1 LAGGAAWAQVA
12 LDAIAPGDTVVA
24 PETPALAPG
33 IPALA
38 PEVPALA
45 PGILAAPESLIAAG
59 EPVVGWDYAGIHVL
73 SALALDRAIG
83 ETARGRPL
91 RRADLDR
98 ALAAVLAAYRDF
110 GHLRAEVQDVAV
122 RPVAGGVR
130 LGLRIDEGPV
140 ALVGRVEIVGNE
152 LLSDADISAAL
163 GIRPGEAFSFAAFE
177 SGADEIL
184 ERYENMGR
192 PFAALEPRDLQWEE
206 GVSFTLA
213 VKEGQPVAVDGLRI
227 EGNRVTK
234 PAVVERLSGLR
245 LGDPF
250 QQRELERAQG
260 RLERSGLFAQ
270 VEPLELV
277 QGPDRTRNEVLIRV
291 REGRANAI
299 SGAVGYGGKDIGW
312 TGLFDLRLANLM
324 GSGRQAHARWEGRG
338 LGVERYELA
347 YAEPWVFGSPVTAHI
362 DLGRTIQDTLYT
374 QSQIALAGE
383 VPVLPELNFRA
394 GWERE
399 STVQSG
405 SSLLGTARNA
415 LVLGGAWDSRNL
427 LPYATRGLMLGGRV
441 HLASKHLRYSEDS
454 GGGGDDYRAI
464 IIEAELERAQPL
476 GRRWVAMV
484 RGRGQGIRSQEEI
497 IPYYELFPLGGASS
511 LRGYREEQ
519 FRGAHVELVQL
530 EQHFLIDSAGSRL
543 LGFVDLGNV
552 STKGTVLQVPGEPES
567 LFRIGY
573 GAGLRFATRFG
584 LAGLDYALGEG
595 DGPLDGKLHVALQSS
610 F

>member
-1 LAGGAAWAQVA
+1 VL
-12 LDAIAPGDTVVA
+12 
-24 PETPALAPG
+24 
-33 IPALA
+33 
-38 PEVPALA
+38 
-45 PGILAAPESLIAAG
+45 
-59 EPVVGWDYAGIHVL
+59 GWDYAGTHAL

-98 ALAAVLAAYRDF
+98 ALAAVLAGYRDF
-110 GHLRAEVQDVAV
+110 GHLQAEVREIAV
-122 RPVAGGVR
+122 RPASGGVR
-130 LGLRIDEGPV
+130 LGLRIEEGPP
-140 ALVGRVEIVGNE
+140 ATVGQIEILGNE
-152 LLSDADISAAL
+152 LLSDTEIRAVL
-163 GIRPGEAFSFAAFE
+163 GIHPGRPFSFAAFE

-184 ERYENMGR
+184 DRYENMGR
-192 PFAALEPRDLQWEE
+192 PFATLEPRDLQWSE

-213 VKEGQPVAVDGLRI
+213 VNEGQPVAVDGLRI

-245 LGDPF
+245 PGEPF
-250 QQRELERAQG
+250 QQRELDRAQG
-260 RLERSGLFAQ
+260 RLERSGLFAS

-299 SGAVGYGGKDIGW
+299 SGAVGYGGEDIGW

-324 GSGRQAHARWEGRG
+324 GSGRQARARWEGRG
-338 LGVERYELA
+338 QGIERYELA

-374 QSQIALAGE
+374 QSQIALSGE
-383 VPVLPELNFRA
+383 VPVSPELAFRA

-399 STVQSG
+399 TTVQSG
-405 SSLLGTARNA
+405 SDLLGTARNA

-427 LPYATRGLMLGGRV
+427 LPYATRGLLLGGRV
-441 HLASKHLRYSEDS
+441 HLASKHLRYSADS
-454 GGGGDDYRAI
+454 GDGSDDYGAI
-464 IIEAELERAQPL
+464 IIEGELERAQPL

-484 RGRGQGIRSQEEI
+484 RGRGQGIRSEEAI

-530 EQHFLIDSAGSRL
+530 EQHFLIDTAGSRL
-543 LGFVDLGNV
+543 LGFVDVGYV
-552 STKGTVLQVPGEPES
+552 STKGTVLQVSGEPTG

-573 GAGLRFATRFG
+573 GVGLRFVTRLG
-584 LAGLDYALGEG
+584 LAGVDYGLGEG
-595 DGPLDGKLHVALQSS
+595 DGPLDGKLHLALQSS